1 MPVRTTTAA
10 IGLDFGTTNS
20 SLALTQPNNSVQFA
34 EFPFAGTTTR
44 SSRSVL
50 YLQRRTGALAKP
62 AQVWTGPEAIE
73 RYLAADH
80 FEEDIRG
87 RLIQSLKSY
96 LAVRS
101 FTGTE
106 IFGRRYLLEEL
117 LGKLL
122 GDLRAHASRAFGFEV
137 TRAVVGRPVMFVS
150 ADSEADN
157 AFAEERL
164 RAALTLGG
172 FTDVRFQMEPVAAA
186 YSYSHGLSHEE
197 TVLVGDFGGGT
208 TDFSLLRMGGV
219 EPQVLGTTGVG
230 LAGDSFDAKIVR
242 YLVSPAL
249 GSNSMARSL
258 NKVLPAL
265 PAWVYANLERWH
277 TLSFLQTHAVMELLR
292 TTHKRAMEPDKIA
305 ALITLVEHDFGYR
318 LHGAVQRLKVDLS
331 SLTEAE
337 FALDADLL
345 RLHAHVRRVDF
356 EGWIA
361 PELQRMERSL
371 HDLMESTATRDA
383 AVNRVF
389 LTGGTSLVPAVRRVF
404 TCRFGEERVT
414 SNDVFTSVAHGLA
427 LMAAGA

>member
-1 MPVRTTTAA
+1 MNTRTTTAA
-10 IGLDFGTTNS
+10 VGLDFGTTNS
-20 SLALTQPNNSVQFA
+20 SIALARPDGSVLVA
-34 EFPFAGTTTR
+34 EFPFAGAMTR

-73 RYLAADH
+73 RYLSADH
-80 FEEDIRG
+80 FEDDLRG

-106 IFGRRYLLEEL
+106 IFGRPYRLEDL

-122 GDLRAHASRAFGFEV
+122 ADLRTHASRTFGFDV
-137 TRAVVGRPVMFVS
+137 TRAVVGRPVMFVG
-150 ADSEADN
+150 AEAEADN
-157 AFAEERL
+157 VFAEERL
-164 RAALTLGG
+164 RTALTLGG

-186 YSYSHGLSHEE
+186 YSYSQGVQRAE

-208 TDFSLLRMGGV
+208 TDFSLLRMGAGA
-219 EPQVLGTTGVG
+219 PQVLGTTGVG

-242 YLVSPAL
+242 YLVSPVL

-265 PAWVYANLERWH
+265 PAWVYSNLERWH
-277 TLSFLQTHAVMELLR
+277 TLSFLQTNAVMEMLR
-292 TTHKRAMEPDKIA
+292 TTHKRALEPDKIA
-305 ALITLVEHDFGYR
+305 ALTTLVENDLGYR
-318 LHGAVQRLKVDLS
+318 LHGAVQQLKVALS
-331 SLTEAE
+331 SHTEAE
-337 FALDADLL
+337 FVLDADLL
-345 RLHAHVRRVDF
+345 QLRAPVSRSDL

-361 PELQRMERSL
+361 PELQRMEHSL
-371 HDLMESTATRDA
+371 QDLMESTGTEYA
-383 AVNRVF
+383 AVDRVF

-404 TCRFGEERVT
+404 TSRFGEDCVT

-427 LMAAGA
+427 LMAVVF